1 MIRQKSFENDV
12 PTLYLVATPIGNLSE
27 FTPRAIDTL
36 KGVSVIACEDTRT
49 SRTLL
54 EHYDIHTR
62 LVSYHNFNEEDSA
75 NGLLNLLNNGDSI
88 ALISDAGYPLVSD
101 PGYEVVNKAIE
112 SGFNVVTISGPSA
125 GVHAL
130 VASGLDTRHYLFYG
144 FMNKPKKELSDLV
157 NFPYTMIIY
166 ESPHRIMDT
175 LNTAYEILGD
185 RKAVI
190 ARELTKKHEEY
201 IRGRLSEMIELEDLK
216 GEIVLMIEGYNKK
229 EIVIDFYQ
237 IKDMVDE
244 YIGQGMSSKDAI
256 KQVSKD
262 CGIAKNDVYREYHNL
277 KS

>member
-175 LNTAYEILGD
+175 LNTA
-185 RKAVI
+185 
-190 ARELTKKHEEY
+190 
-201 IRGRLSEMIELEDLK
+201 
-216 GEIVLMIEGYNKK
+216 
-229 EIVIDFYQ
+229 
-237 IKDMVDE
+237 
-244 YIGQGMSSKDAI
+244 
-256 KQVSKD
+256 
-262 CGIAKNDVYREYHNL
+262 
-277 KS
+277 

>member
-1 MIRQKSFENDV
+1 MCIRD
-12 PTLYLVATPIGNLSE
+12 
-27 FTPRAIDTL
+27 R
-36 KGVSVIACEDTRT
+36 
-49 SRTLL
+49 
-54 EHYDIHTR
+54 
-62 LVSYHNFNEEDSA
+62 
-75 NGLLNLLNNGDSI
+75 
-88 ALISDAGYPLVSD
+88 
-101 PGYEVVNKAIE
+101 
-112 SGFNVVTISGPSA
+112 ISGPSA

-157 NFPYTMIIY
+157 NFPYTMIFY

-237 IKDMVDE
+237 I
-244 YIGQGMSSKDAI
+244 
-256 KQVSKD
+256 
-262 CGIAKNDVYREYHNL
+262 
-277 KS
+277 